1 MEKSKYVH
9 LLGEGSFGGAVK
21 IVRENH
27 VLKITSDAK
36 EYEIA
41 QKLIGRK
48 NKNLVN
54 IYDCYKV
61 GRTFYIWQDYLEK
74 GPDCLDL
81 VLFAN
86 RFRNVL
92 ADCINM
98 EFQSCRL
105 APFWAGLEYIKEHNE
120 NFIRYALNKFRNSL
134 QARVYVDMFLDT
146 CQAIQELYAI
156 DKKAYIDLHG
166 CNIGFTNCGKMK
178 YFDLSKD

>member
-9 LLGEGSFGGAVK
+9 LLGEGSFGVAVK

-41 QKLIGRK
+41 QQLKGRK
-48 NKNLVN
+48 NKNLVD

-61 GRTFYIWQDYLEK
+61 GQTFYIWQEYLEK
-74 GPDCLDL
+74 GPARLDL

-86 RFRNVL
+86 TFKKIL

-98 EFQSCRL
+98 EFPSRGL

-120 NFIRYALNKFRNSL
+120 NFIRCALNKYRNSL
-134 QARVYVDMFLDT
+134 QAPVYVDMFLDT
-146 CQAIQELYAI
+146 CQAIQELNTI
-156 DKKAYIDLHG
+156 DKKAYIDVHG